1 MWLRGCSE
9 GKEAVEE
16 EPLSTSL
23 FCSLICLILLPDF
36 FCDKIAKASSKIAE
50 TIPEIETSYSS
61 ELLQEWSALVL
72 LCSSFVTFSLSS
84 FIHYTMAKVG
94 LGSKYLYQIQ

>member
-16 EPLSTSL
+16 EPLSVSL

-50 TIPEIETSYSS
+50 TIPEVETSYTS

-72 LCSSFVTFSLSS
+72 ALFFFCHFFS
-84 FIHYTMAKVG
+84 K
-94 LGSKYLYQIQ
+94 